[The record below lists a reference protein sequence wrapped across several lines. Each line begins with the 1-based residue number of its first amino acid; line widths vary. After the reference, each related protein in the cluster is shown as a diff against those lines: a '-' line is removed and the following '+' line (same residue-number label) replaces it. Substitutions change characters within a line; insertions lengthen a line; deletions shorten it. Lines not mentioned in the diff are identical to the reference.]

1 METARMVEQAIW
13 NVIRTKT
20 FFLLLQNI
28 STCWDLQSSLST
40 IDAYFK

>member
-13 NVIRTKT
+13 NVIRMS